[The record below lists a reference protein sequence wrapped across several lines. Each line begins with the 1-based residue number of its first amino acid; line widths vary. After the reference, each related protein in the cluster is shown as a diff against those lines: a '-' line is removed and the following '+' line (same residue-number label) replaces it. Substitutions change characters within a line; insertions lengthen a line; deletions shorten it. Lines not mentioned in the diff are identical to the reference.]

1 MKKLLPPTF
10 IILACAAF
18 VILAGMGNAGA
29 QKQDTSKA
37 ACLSCHGPYEKLV
50 AKPPSFKGVDPGK
63 SKITTVNPHQF
74 WPHED
79 KTEKGIQD
87 CTTCHKPHK
96 VPFAPSDTVEKATVE
111 PCFGCHHDKTFDR
124 CKSCHEN

>member
-1 MKKLLPPTF
+1 MKKLLTPGLA
-10 IILACAAF
+10 ILACVAF
-18 VILAGMGNAGA
+18 VILTGANA
-29 QKQDTSKA
+29 QTPKQETPRA
-37 ACLSCHGPYEKLV
+37 ACLKCHGPYEKLV
-50 AKPPSFKGVDPGK
+50 AKPPSFKGFDPGK

-79 KTEKGIQD
+79 KTDKGIPD
-87 CTTCHKPHK
+87 CATCHKPHK
-96 VPFAPSDTVEKATVE
+96 VPFTPGTTVEKATVE